1 MATSTFPRVKAALV
15 EKLNDADWPA
25 RKPTVSYGWPRT
37 DTREIV
43 AIGGTTSS
51 EQTWA
56 QLGARRRDEDYRIEV
71 AIMVTTPGQ
80 SQQKATERAFELL
93 GVIEN
98 ALRTDPGL
106 GLEGVICAEVADP
119 QVDEA
124 PDTEGYIALVITGIR
139 VTARI

>member
-15 EKLNDADWPA
+15 EKLTDANWPS

-43 AIGGTTSS
+43 AVGGTTSS
-51 EQTWA
+51 EQRWA

-80 SQQKATERAFELL
+80 SQQSATERAFELL

-98 ALRTDPGL
+98 ELRDDPGL
-106 GLEGVICAEVADP
+106 GLEGVICVEVADP

-124 PDTEGYIALVITGIR
+124 PDTDGYIALVITGIR